1 MRQAFTTKYL
11 DIWFKFPFCFSLPIR
26 GTAMKSTGKTFPWMS
41 TAFWGLT
48 LPILIVITIS
58 IENFPAMAADNS
70 KPSGKVVRDFESGI
84 HLDPFEN
91 MAMDRANY
99 KAASFTGGATV
110 LLFTVILLLVYNI
123 IQRKK
128 VENSL
133 REPMRM
139 SGFFCPVAIVSTVMP
154 LQY

>member
-1 MRQAFTTKYL
+1 
-11 DIWFKFPFCFSLPIR
+11 
-26 GTAMKSTGKTFPWMS
+26 MKSTGKTFPWMS

-110 LLFTVILLLVYNI
+110 LLFIVILVLVYNI
-123 IQRKK
+123 IQRKR
-128 VENSL
+128 VEKSL
-133 REPMRM
+133 RVTDENVRVLLS
-139 SGFFCPVAIVSTVMP
+139 SGYSINGDASAILAKGCNGFIQKPFNLEGLSKSIREVIG
-154 LQY
+154 